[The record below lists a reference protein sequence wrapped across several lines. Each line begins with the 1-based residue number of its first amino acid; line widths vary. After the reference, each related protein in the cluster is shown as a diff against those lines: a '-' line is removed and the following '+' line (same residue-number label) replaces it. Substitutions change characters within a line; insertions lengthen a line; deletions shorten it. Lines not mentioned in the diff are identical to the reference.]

1 MEENKDLKTNKE
13 EKNLVLVIENA
24 NTELK
29 VILNNALMYGYNKSY
44 TINRLC

>member
-1 MEENKDLKTNKE
+1 MNQDLKTPKE

-29 VILNNALMYGYNKSY
+29 KILNDAMMGAYNKSSMS
-44 TINRLC
+44 LKK